1 MSEPSV
7 RAAYS
12 DKWQLRFA
20 FFDQHGAPN
29 SASYKVAFKALSSGD
44 RLKVQM
50 NFIAFFFWPI
60 YYLVLGLWKSMLSLL
75 GVALLI
81 NLVLVMLDA
90 PESISRGLGFGF
102 SALAGMSAN
111 YLYYQQEIKGYKG
124 WNPFR
129 GLF

>member
-1 MSEPSV
+1 
-7 RAAYS
+7 
-12 DKWQLRFA
+12 
-20 FFDQHGAPN
+20 
-29 SASYKVAFKALSSGD
+29 
-44 RLKVQM
+44 
-50 NFIAFFFWPI
+50 
-60 YYLVLGLWKSMLSLL
+60 MLSLL